1 MAYNLNEN
9 TLSEVYS
16 ILSELGNEY
25 IDKIPEKL
33 FDLIKENRNLNYI
46 PNYDFNKD
54 LENQI
59 SDETVDFIA
68 YLNIQYW
75 CNEAEGRELIEKY
88 KENEEKYQAELRE
101 KYNLDNIFNQN
112 TTPKIIEN
120 TPVPQDQS
128 LVEVKQ
134 GFWAKFINRI
144 KEIFHLK

>member
-88 KENEEKYQAELRE
+88 KENEEKYQVELRE
-101 KYNLDNIFNQN
+101 KYNPDNIFKNN
-112 TTPKIIEN
+112 YKPIIQQSEQI
-120 TPVPQDQS
+120 PQERA
-128 LVEVKQ
+128 LTEVHE
-134 GFWAKFINRI
+134 GIFSKFIR
-144 KEIFHLK
+144 KLKTIFHIK